1 MKNAM
6 ETAHSMIGKI
16 RPGYNMSH
24 TEMAEIYEMSNDKF
38 EAMCAAFR
46 LGYLKGD
53 KAAKAEVKVRLVE
66 KPKYKNEYRTA
77 ISDNLKKIK
86 NTMDLENLY
95 KLTNL
100 CISVGS
106 DSNEDFAEEDIV
118 LYLILNG
125 LIREKHSLKVLR
137 NIHTLVNS
145 YTRAAEGR
153 MQG

>member
-1 MKNAM
+1 MKNILDKIKAAEGTINPKFDM
-6 ETAHSMIGKI
+6 GIYSMRDIIENSKDNNDIAYYGF
-16 RPGYNMSH
+16 RYGYMQ
-24 TEMAEIYEMSNDKF
+24 
-38 EAMCAAFR
+38 
-46 LGYLKGD
+46 GV
-53 KAAKAEVKVRLVE
+53 KAAKHESKVKTIE
-66 KPKYKNEYRTA
+66 NPKYRNEYRNV

-86 NTMDLENLY
+86 NTMDLERLY

-125 LIREKHSLKVLR
+125 LTREKHSLKVLR
-137 NIHTLVNS
+137 NIHTFVNS

>member
-77 ISDNLKKIK
+77 ISDNLKTIK

-95 KLTNL
+95 KLTCLYIRTWDNDNF
-100 CISVGS
+100 V
-106 DSNEDFAEEDIV
+106 EEDV
-118 LYLILNG
+118 MLYLILNNFM
-125 LIREKHSLKVLR
+125 RAEYPLKYLKD
-137 NIHTLVNS
+137 IHTFIKY
-145 YTRAAEGR
+145 YTQDERR
-153 MQG
+153 DR